1 MIVPATLKS
10 PLKIPLPV
18 TTKKSFTV
26 NDVCTS
32 NPLFGEIIVCTEPD
46 FILSISPI
54 EDAGIF
60 VIPLPSPTKVLAT
73 TEDAE
78 IDDDTNNEPVIFVF
92 P

>member
-1 MIVPATLKS
+1 M
-10 PLKIPLPV
+10 
-18 TTKKSFTV
+18 
-26 NDVCTS
+26 D
-32 NPLFGEIIVCTEPD
+32 
-46 FILSISPI
+46 
-54 EDAGIF
+54 DAGIF